1 MKNNYKLFNVYNYK
15 KLIIKT
21 PLIQNLYVYTN
32 LKNKQEGEK
41 QQNPPYSRLSDNNLD
56 GGYRVFI
63 LQFFNFLCSNII
75 GGKICKKKKKKEGTI
90 LAQQTH
96 YETLIPTWF

>member
-63 LQFFNFLCSNII
+63 YSFSTFYV
-75 GGKICKKKKKKEGTI
+75 
-90 LAQQTH
+90 QT
-96 YETLIPTWF
+96 L